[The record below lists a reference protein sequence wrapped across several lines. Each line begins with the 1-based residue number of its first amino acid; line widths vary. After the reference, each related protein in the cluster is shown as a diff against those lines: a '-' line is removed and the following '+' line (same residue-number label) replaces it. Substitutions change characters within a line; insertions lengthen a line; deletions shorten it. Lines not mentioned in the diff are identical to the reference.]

1 MYNKEMKEGFIKDYM
16 RSRVVAKTSLYSLF
30 RKTES
35 YETKFGNDC
44 SQFNEQEILNMYK
57 EFGAKSHIVLLNY
70 NVILKAYSAWYKH
83 YHGNVSGAYENI
95 TTDMVRPLISKTAS
109 KLLSREE
116 ILDIED
122 QLLNDADKAIVE
134 LLFVGVAGKNMEDI
148 YSVSAECVHGDSL
161 VVNDKVFPMTD
172 RLRELLPPA
181 FAETES
187 VSYGETMKVVKVTG
201 TNRIYKERCNVR
213 GVDTDDSRFR
223 YFYRKI
229 QLFRDYL
236 DIPNLTMKNITKS
249 GLWYYLQ
256 LGMKESGLDLR
267 RFLKTPKGKQIAM
280 QYGFSKDYY
289 VDNICNKYLNH

>member
-35 YETKFGNDC
+35 YETELGKDC

-70 NVILKAYSAWYKH
+70 NVILKAYGAWYKH
-83 YHGNVSGAYENI
+83 YHDNVSGAYENI

-116 ILDIED
+116 VLDIED

-161 VVNDKVFPMTD
+161 VVNGKMFPMTD
-172 RLRELLPPA
+172 RLRELLPLA

-201 TNRIYKERCNVR
+201 TNRIYKERYNVR

-229 QLFRDYL
+229 QLFRDHL
-236 DIPNLTMKNITKS
+236 GIPNLTMKNIAKS

-256 LGMKESGLDLR
+256 LGMQNTGLDLR
-267 RFLKTPKGKQIAM
+267 RFLKTPEGKQIAM

-289 VDNICNKYLNH
+289 VDNICNKYLNY